1 MARRVLLIEDDPAS
15 QLLVAV
21 SLEGLGYEVLVASDG
36 EAGLKMAQDEHVH
49 AVLIDLMMPKMHGY
63 EVIQHLRADPRT
75 RSVPVIV
82 ISAQTFASDQRK
94 ALELGAN
101 AFVQK
106 PFRPDEIHA
115 LLEKLAWRTRVT
127 FWGVRGSIAAPGPE
141 TVRYGGNTPCVTV
154 EHNDEL
160 LILDAGTGLRRLGL
174 ELMRRGKPSAPGS
187 KALDLNMLITHTHWD
202 HIQGF
207 PFFVPAYVPGNKLQI
222 YGPRTI
228 DRPLEKVLRGQMDPV
243 YFPVALGDMM
253 ADIKVTE
260 LRGDPI
266 EIGPFSITY
275 AYMNHPGVTL
285 GYRITVGDHVIT
297 YATDTEPYR
306 YLLKR
311 SRPGDD
317 GEAYGRK
324 RDEHLVDLARDS
336 DLYIADSQYAPKEYE
351 AKLGWGH
358 TCYLDAIDI
367 GIAAGARR
375 VALFSHDPM
384 HDDDAVDR
392 KIAHCKEVVQ
402 ERGADIEVIGAIE
415 GAHVDLL

>member
-1 MARRVLLIEDDPAS
+1 MGQQVTELQTIQS
-15 QLLVAV
+15 QFVVRLR
-21 SLEGLGYEVLVASDG
+21 LESAGYEVIVASDG
-36 EAGLKMAQDEHVH
+36 ASGLSIAQTHPIH
-49 AVLIDLMMPKMHGY
+49 AVLIDLMMPQMHGY
-63 EVIQHLRADPRT
+63 EVIQRLRADPRT
-75 RSVPVIV
+75 RSVPIIV

-94 ALELGAN
+94 ALELGAD

-106 PFRPDEIHA
+106 PFPPEEVEA
-115 LLEKLAWRTRVT
+115 LLKRLAWRTRVT

-141 TVRYGGNTPCVTV
+141 TVRYGGNTPCVTI
-154 EHNDEL
+154 EHNEQM

-174 ELMRRGKPSAPGS
+174 ELIRRS
-187 KALDLNMLITHTHWD
+187 KASGEDNQQLDMNMLVTHTHWD

-207 PFFVPAYVPGNKLQI
+207 PFFVPAYVPGNNLRI

-243 YFPVALGDMM
+243 HFPVALGDMR
-253 ADIKVTE
+253 ANIHVTE

-266 EIGPFSITY
+266 EIGPFSVTY

-285 GYRITVGDHVIT
+285 GYRIAVGSHVVT

-311 SRPGDD
+311 SRPSED

-324 RDEHLVDLARDS
+324 RDEHLVELARDA
-336 DLYIADSQYAPKEYE
+336 DLYIADSQYAPREYE

-367 GIAAGARR
+367 GVAAKAKRI
-375 VALFSHDPM
+375 ALFSHDPM
-384 HDDDAVDR
+384 HDDEAVDE
-392 KIAHCKEVVQ
+392 KLAHCKRVARETGSDLEVLAAV
-402 ERGADIEVIGAIE
+402 E
-415 GAHVDLL
+415 GSHVDLQ